1 MLGGQDSG
9 WACPPMGVSQV
20 GVARPSPFPNEVS
33 QLLGGYRALLHTV
46 VEHLEAMVFVSP
58 KMFPKIRHPGGL
70 CGDPCWPQSCVCLKR
85 ERGLRT

>member
-20 GVARPSPFPNEVS
+20 GVAWPSPFPNEVS

-46 VEHLEAMVFVSP
+46 VEHLEAMVFVA
-58 KMFPKIRHPGGL
+58 L
-70 CGDPCWPQSCVCLKR
+70 
-85 ERGLRT
+85 